1 MTGGTAVVTLVAVV
15 TEVGIVVRLEREEAG
30 TGTGTRTSIVTG
42 EVASS
47 SFTPASAPILDV
59 DSTSGFNFCTSPCIC
74 TSGSSRGSII
84 PSTAGMVEVAVA
96 TCLSSDTLA
105 LVLSPLPSPTNGAGI
120 GNGSGIDRAA
130 KIPEPTPVPVPAP
143 VLWAGGAGVFGAGTL
158 GGTGS
163 CLTVA
168 VVVAVVVV
176 AVASTTGVAVVIVV
190 AAVVV
195 AVIVVAAVVVVAV
208 VVIVADVVVSLLS
221 EVNGFVAG
229 PGGGVRGGP
238 LAAINTSTF
247 APEG

>member
-1 MTGGTAVVTLVAVV
+1 MV
-15 TEVGIVVRLEREEAG
+15 TEVGTVVRLEREEAG

-47 SFTPASAPILDV
+47 SFTTASAPILDV
-59 DSTSGFNFCTSPCIC
+59 GSTSGVNFCTSSCIC

-120 GNGSGIDRAA
+120 DNGSGIDRAA

-168 VVVAVVVV
+168 VVVV
-176 AVASTTGVAVVIVV
+176 AVASTTGLAVVTVV

-195 AVIVVAAVVVVAV
+195 AVIVVAAVVVV
-208 VVIVADVVVSLLS
+208 VIVADVVVVDVVVVSLLS
-221 EVNGFVAG
+221 EVNCFVAG

-238 LAAINTSTF
+238 FAAINTSTF